1 MNTTAQAP
9 PGDSHLVVL
18 GRHQDTI
25 FNKLPRCLSCSL
37 RLRNRRSKSRTVSR
51 SRGLAHSPTQKEV
64 LGERPMM
71 ALRFEETAG
80 VGCPAWRASS
90 LEAGRAGGP
99 LAQHILG

>member
-80 VGCPAWRASS
+80 VAALPGEHLLWKQ
-90 LEAGRAGGP
+90 EE
-99 LAQHILG
+99 LGAHWPSIF